1 MEKKLF
7 RSWRKER
14 LLKMKEQKEASKRE
28 AEHDIIFSTPVQSE
42 DGDVALKTSSKPR
55 TVSFEEGENDAASRS
70 IFIHVAMR
78 QDIFS
83 WKRNNKHEDE
93 LDINVPHGVGYVQA
107 AQWYVHATRK
117 INQGN
122 NMMPCDEEPDTFGIK
137 WCIDLGDRNK
147 ITSDSLFLFL
157 PRKEK
162 VSHRDRIWRLL
173 RDLLSLKDLGW
184 GPPDTAKSM
193 HEKGRTK

>member
-1 MEKKLF
+1 
-7 RSWRKER
+7 
-14 LLKMKEQKEASKRE
+14 
-28 AEHDIIFSTPVQSE
+28 
-42 DGDVALKTSSKPR
+42 
-55 TVSFEEGENDAASRS
+55 
-70 IFIHVAMR
+70 
-78 QDIFS
+78 
-83 WKRNNKHEDE
+83 
-93 LDINVPHGVGYVQA
+93 VQA

-122 NMMPCDEEPDTFGIK
+122 NMMPCDGEPDTFGIK